1 MEKLIVKNF
10 GPIKEAEIDLTKYV
24 VFIGDTSTGKSVLAK
39 LIAIFKNSS
48 FKQLYLNKN
57 KLIEKLDEFNSNF
70 LDEKTIIKFESSEV
84 VIQYHD
90 SEFSITDRKTNQQIP
105 LDHYNKENSK
115 LRVKRSKE
123 RTSFSKTGHLE

>member
-1 MEKLIVKNF
+1 MENEEL
-10 GPIKEAEIDLTKYV
+10 
-24 VFIGDTSTGKSVLAK
+24 
-39 LIAIFKNSS
+39 
-48 FKQLYLNKN
+48 KN

-115 LRVKRSKE
+115 LFIVSRICYS
-123 RTSFSKTGHLE
+123 GL